1 MKKINILKINDE
13 DIYYTESIIKKH
25 WKERKIYK
33 PSDNLKKVQ
42 RNILSQTKE
51 YFFSLK
57 DNDVKYY
64 KDLSINKK
72 EFKYVYSYIK
82 KKNIADMAE
91 NHVWKKYVI
100 RIDIKS
106 FFNSITNEMI
116 EKYMKLFFE
125 ENEIEIDNFEEFLKI
140 VSYNNSL
147 PIWAATSP
155 FISNVVW
162 YYLLD
167 KKISC
172 YLERK
177 DIKYSRYADD
187 LIFSSNDENIQIYI
201 ENIVKIINKSWFEE
215 NSKKRRVY
223 NKWNRQLVTWICV
236 NWKKRKNLLFEEIEP
251 TIPIEKREEIRF
263 YLYLMNKFWIHK
275 ALEFYKEKIF
285 VYRKKAKL
293 RIKQKNVSK
302 ETFLRIIEW
311 KINYFNMINK
321 WQAEKLKKDFKFIT
335 SF

>member
-236 NWKKRKNLLFEEIEP
+236 NWKKK
-251 TIPIEKREEIRF
+251 K
-263 YLYLMNKFWIHK
+263 KFTFWRNWT
-275 ALEFYKEKIF
+275 YYS
-285 VYRKKAKL
+285 YRKK
-293 RIKQKNVSK
+293 RRN
-302 ETFLRIIEW
+302 
-311 KINYFNMINK
+311 
-321 WQAEKLKKDFKFIT
+321 
-335 SF
+335 